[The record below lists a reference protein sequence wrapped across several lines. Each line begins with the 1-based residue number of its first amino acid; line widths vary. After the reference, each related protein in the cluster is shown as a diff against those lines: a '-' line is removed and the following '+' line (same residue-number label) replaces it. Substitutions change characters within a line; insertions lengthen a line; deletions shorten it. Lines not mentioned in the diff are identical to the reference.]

1 MSSLAPAGLQARVEW
16 LEAKNAELE
25 ATVAKQNEFIRQL
38 TDRVAICSELL
49 AKRALKCERTTT
61 TERA

>member
-1 MSSLAPAGLQARVEW
+1 MKAYYQDESRVEW
-16 LEAKNAELE
+16 LEARNAELE
-25 ATVAKQNEFIRQL
+25 ATVLRQNEFIRQL

-49 AKRALKCERTTT
+49 AKRALKCERITT